1 MFFRVYVIFII
12 VGYICYFVG
21 MIAYDLLLNFR
32 KGSQK
37 KHNEEETVDISG
49 EMAHFKPTLIR
60 RQDVPQQTMPT
71 KKRKTRVQML
81 EEITQMSGG
90 IEVSKL
96 VATVE
101 EAKKENG
108 DVGSIMNVANQM

>member
-1 MFFRVYVIFII
+1 MFFRIYVIFII

-37 KHNEEETVDISG
+37 KFNEEEAVDISG

-60 RQDVPQQTMPT
+60 RQDVPQQTMPIG
-71 KKRKTRVQML
+71 KRKTRIKML
-81 EEITQMSGG
+81 EEFTQMTGG

-96 VATVE
+96 VATVD

-108 DVGSIMNVANQM
+108 DVGDIMNVANQM

>member
-1 MFFRVYVIFII
+1 MFFRIYVIFII

-37 KHNEEETVDISG
+37 KLNEEEAVDISG

-60 RQDVPQQTMPT
+60 RQDVPQQTT
-71 KKRKTRVQML
+71 SIGKRKTRVQML
-81 EEITQMSGG
+81 EEFTQMTGG

-101 EAKKENG
+101 EAKEENG
-108 DVGSIMNVANQM
+108 DVGDFMSAANKI